1 VSGRL
6 VSEATRKWW
15 TLGALAFS
23 LFMIMLDNTVVN
35 VALPAIQKDLRIGL
49 SQLEWTINAYTL
61 SFAVLLLMGGKLAD
75 FVGRKRVLLVGL
87 VIFTIAS
94 LLCGLATTGGTLIAA
109 RAVQGLGA
117 ALMMPSTLSIIPATF
132 PPRERGTAV
141 GIWAG
146 VSLLALAIG
155 PLVGGLLIEHI
166 SWNWIFYVNVPVG
179 AIGFVVST
187 LVIPESRDTS
197 AEQRLDLPGLL
208 ASGIA
213 LFALTFALVQANS
226 YGWGSPEIVACL
238 LVSAFAFAAFV
249 AVERRSRLPMLDL
262 SLFRNPTFGGANV
275 VALLVMFIL
284 FGIFF
289 FMSIF
294 TQGVLRYSAVETGA
308 SFLPMTVVLV
318 AVTPFAAKAA
328 SRFGCRWLMAT
339 GMAFVGVALLLL
351 SGLDVHSGFW
361 DMVPGYVVGGVGVG
375 LTMTPMTIAVLGS
388 VPVEKS
394 GVASGV
400 LNSFRQ
406 VGGALGVAV
415 LGAIVAAQ
423 IHGLKPI
430 DARFGPAFVDGFQR
444 ALFVA
449 ALISFAGAVVAALL
463 VGDYRRLAAH
473 EVVEVGA

>member
-1 VSGRL
+1 VSRRL
-6 VSEATRKWW
+6 VSEANRKWW
-15 TLGALAFS
+15 TLGALCFS

-94 LLCGLATTGGTLIAA
+94 LVCGLATTGGTLIAA

-155 PLVGGLLIEHI
+155 PLVGGLLVEHI

-179 AIGFVVST
+179 AIGFVVAT
-187 LVIPESRDTS
+187 LVIRESRDSS

-226 YGWGSPEIVACL
+226 YGWGSPQIVGCFVL
-238 LVSAFAFAAFV
+238 SALGFAAFA
-249 AVERRSRLPMLDL
+249 AVERRSRLAMLDL
-262 SLFRNPTFGGANV
+262 SLFRNPTFSGANV
-275 VALLVMFIL
+275 VALLVLFIV

-294 TQGVLRYSAVETGA
+294 TQGVLHYSAVETGA

-318 AVTPFAAKAA
+318 AVTPFAAKA
-328 SRFGCRWLMAT
+328 SVRFGCRWLMT
-339 GMAFVGVALLLL
+339 SGMALLGVALLLL
-351 SGLDVHSGFW
+351 SGLDAHSAFW
-361 DMVPGYVVGGVGVG
+361 DMVPGYVLGGVGVG

-430 DARFGPAFVDGFQR
+430 DPRFGPAFVDGFQR
-444 ALFVA
+444 ALVVA
-449 ALISFAGAVVAALL
+449 AVVSFAGAIVAALL

-473 EVVEVGA
+473 EVAEVGA